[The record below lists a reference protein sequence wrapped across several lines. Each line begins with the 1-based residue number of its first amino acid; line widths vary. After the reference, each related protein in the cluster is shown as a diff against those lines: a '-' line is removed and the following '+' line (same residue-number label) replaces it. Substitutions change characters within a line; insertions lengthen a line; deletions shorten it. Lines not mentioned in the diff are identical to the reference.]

1 MRKYNF
7 NVILFLKGMFMGI
20 ADIIPGVSG
29 GTIALIVGIYKEL
42 IESISKINID
52 AFKILKNEG
61 VKSAWKYVNG
71 KFIATLFLGIFTSII
86 IFSKLILFLINNY
99 PTLLWAFFF
108 GLILASIIMLI
119 KKVSSWN
126 IINIL
131 IVFFFTIVAYF
142 ITVLEPITSNDS
154 NVYIFFSGFIA
165 IIAMILPGI
174 SGSFILLILGSYKVI
189 LSLIHNIT
197 NDFTSSITGLSLF
210 LLGCVLGI
218 VSFSKILNWLF
229 KNIIILL
236 WLLLLEL

>member
-1 MRKYNF
+1 M
-7 NVILFLKGMFMGI
+7 
-20 ADIIPGVSG
+20 
-29 GTIALIVGIYKEL
+29 
-42 IESISKINID
+42 
-52 AFKILKNEG
+52 
-61 VKSAWKYVNG
+61 KSAWKYVNG

-108 GLILASIIMLI
+108 GLILSSIIMLI

-154 NVYIFFSGFIA
+154 NLYIFFSGFIA

-229 KNIIILL
+229 KKYYNINYGFSYWSYDRIFK
-236 WLLLLEL
+236 